1 MRCDIA
7 SVCEDHIRLAV
18 DQANRQLWETLSL
31 SFCISVI
38 KGDVCPFNVTEA
50 PQALQER
57 ADRID
62 LRRVK
67 EQDAYAPNLPM
78 RLLPKRDERCSEHY
92 RHRQSEAKHAASIHS
107 PPQCS

>member
-18 DQANRQLWETLSL
+18 DQANRQLREPLSL
-31 SFCISVI
+31 SFRIRDI
-38 KGDVCPFNVTEA
+38 NGDFFPFNLTEA
-50 PQALQER
+50 TKALQER

-78 RLLPKRDERCSEHY
+78 RLLPK
-92 RHRQSEAKHAASIHS
+92 
-107 PPQCS
+107 

>member
-38 KGDVCPFNVTEA
+38 KGDVFPFNVTEA
-50 PQALQER
+50 PKLSRNGPIGSISGELKSKTPMLCAEPAHAL
-57 ADRID
+57 
-62 LRRVK
+62 
-67 EQDAYAPNLPM
+67 
-78 RLLPKRDERCSEHY
+78 
-92 RHRQSEAKHAASIHS
+92 AAQMS
-107 PPQCS
+107 